1 MTLRLTL
8 LTTLLL
14 MISAAPACGEDTRM
28 QASIQ
33 EVKETHEARLMAV
46 EGVVSVGIG
55 RDDAGRAVIVVGL
68 DRERPDARRQLPKHL
83 DGYEVRTEVVGKI
96 RAR

>member
-1 MTLRLTL
+1 
-8 LTTLLL
+8 
-14 MISAAPACGEDTRM
+14 M

-55 RDDAGRAVIVVGL
+55 RNDAGEAVIVIGL
-68 DRERPDARRQLPKHL
+68 DGERPETRQQLPKRL
-83 DGYEVRTEVVGKI
+83 EGYEVRAVVVGKI
-96 RAR
+96 GARQR